1 MYPLRMFV
9 GGFSVKVSLDIAAVS
24 EHFLCNNH
32 NATTYMQLI
41 PLKLVQSNRV
51 YEKQGKH
58 TSLKEVKPLNLRV
71 LNKLF
76 MFRLFVH
83 LQLLITTFR
92 AVTFP
97 HIFKFLHF

>member
-1 MYPLRMFV
+1 MYPLRIFV

-32 NATTYMQLI
+32 NATYMQLI
-41 PLKLVQSNRV
+41 PLQLVQSNRV

-71 LNKLF
+71 LNELF
-76 MFRLFVH
+76 MFRPFVH

-97 HIFKFLHF
+97 HISKFLHF